1 MNIVFTARK
10 SSAVFHAI
18 KGNFTGPDDL
28 NLILGKGT
36 RIEVYLVSS
45 DGLKI
50 VKEFGIYGEI
60 ACLEPFRPPGHT
72 MDMLLLTTT
81 HYQMLTLSLRLSSS
95 EGGAGLMATVAP
107 QFNIISDTYT
117 DLQDRHARPSEAGQ
131 IVIMDPASSLICCH
145 LYQGLLKCIT
155 VNAHS
160 PMLPS
165 VRDGSGAGMTGG
177 RPAQPT
183 RPSTR
188 SVDSTFLDQFDL
200 PIDEVTIMSMVFL
213 HGYQRPTLALLYQDK
228 KEVRHVK
235 TYEFDL
241 KNKDKSETGWSQS
254 GLSGA
259 RTLIA
264 VPAPLGGLLVIGEYS
279 ISYFNPAQ
287 MTAISITM
295 NATIIQC
302 YNHIDQGTRYLL
314 GDHKGMLYI
323 LVLEISNNA
332 GSSSFSSSR
341 SIPVA
346 GLKLECLGTISI
358 PEALVYLD
366 NDHAFVGSHLG
377 DSQLIQ
383 LHENPDEQGEY
394 VEIMET
400 FTNIA
405 PVTDFEVVDL
415 EGQGQGQIVACSG
428 AFKDGSL
435 RIVRNGV
442 GINDRAVLE
451 LSGIKGLWSLKD
463 SLDATTE
470 NTLVMSFLNS
480 TRVVRVTPDSDMV
493 QEEIDGFLS
502 DCATLLCGNA
512 QGNLLLQVT
521 ENSVRLIAPPQHIQA
536 GLISEWT
543 PPAGELISIAAMN
556 GTQCLVAVGGKTLVY
571 LDIGFE
577 AIKKIGQT
585 TFENEI
591 ACIDVNPIDSG
602 NRHASQVCAVGL
614 WTDIKVLLVRLPT
627 MEILTTYDLPGDIL
641 PRSLLLSRFE
651 GVPYLLVGLGDGNLL
666 TFALD
671 ANLSSLPTPKKIS
684 LGTQPIMLRQI
695 SSAQPDDGLTGTGVG
710 SSSGKS
716 DHVFACSDRPTVIYS
731 SNRKIL
737 YSNVNLKQV
746 ATVAPFNSDA
756 FPNAL
761 AIVGSDEESVLR
773 IGSIDEF
780 QELHVRTVP
789 VHESARRI
797 AYMPSRKCFGV
808 LTTQIVTDEP
818 ETFGTTHIVACDEEE
833 VGHLRV
839 FDDQTFDVLDSYE
852 LQKDEAPQCITAVTF
867 AGDPTSYI
875 AVGTA
880 DTISEGVPTKGRIL
894 VLEVTETKKLKLI
907 TELEVQGGVM
917 AIKEFQGKLLCGV
930 NHRIC
935 LYAWKTPENG
945 VGDIS
950 LALECT
956 HRGFILVLSLAVHG
970 EFIIA
975 GDLIMSMTLL
985 RYSDKKITEI
995 ARDASMDMLTAIEAI
1010 DDETFIAADN
1020 ASSVFTLVKN
1030 TETTSDDEAKRL
1042 QWSGG
1047 WHLGDQINRF
1057 KHGSLVMTNQ
1067 EGDAPAIP
1075 KLLFATVS
1083 GAIGVVATLTADNY
1097 QILHHLETNLSKVV
1111 RGVGGLDH
1119 SKWRQFRNNQR
1130 TLAST
1135 NFVDGDLI
1143 ELFLDLT
1150 EDEVNKVMM
1159 GSHEGGEPINAP
1171 LAEVTKL
1178 VEELSRLH

>member
-10 SSAVFHAI
+10 SSAVSHAI

-36 RIEVYLVSS
+36 RVEVYLVSS
-45 DGLKI
+45 DGLKM

-95 EGGAGLMATVAP
+95 PSGAGAMATIAP
-107 QFNIISDTYT
+107 QFSILSDTYT

-131 IVIMDPASSLICCH
+131 IVIMDPTSALICCH

-160 PMLPS
+160 PMIPNGRTS
-165 VRDGSGAGMTGG
+165 AASGVGAG
-177 RPAQPT
+177 RPPHPS

-200 PIDEVTIMSMVFL
+200 PIDEMTIMSMVFL
-213 HGYQRPTLALLYQDK
+213 HGCQRLTLALLYQDK

-241 KNKDKSETGWSQS
+241 KNKDKSETGWVQS

-259 RTLIA
+259 RTCIA
-264 VPAPLGGLLVIGEYS
+264 VPAPIGGLLVVGEYS

-287 MTAISITM
+287 MTSISITM
-295 NATIIQC
+295 NATIVQC
-302 YNHIDQGTRYLL
+302 YNHIDQGNRYLL

-323 LVLEISNNA
+323 LVLECNNAA
-332 GSSSFSSSR
+332 GSSSFSSTR
-341 SIPVA
+341 SIPVS
-346 GLKLECLGTISI
+346 GLKLEALGTISI
-358 PEALVYLD
+358 PEAIVYLD

-383 LHENPDEQGEY
+383 LHENADEQGEY

-451 LSGIKGLWSLKD
+451 LPGIKGLWSLKD
-463 SLDATTE
+463 NLDATTE
-470 NTLVMSFLNS
+470 DVLVMSFLSS
-480 TRVVRVTPDSDMV
+480 TRVVRVTSDSDMV
-493 QEEIDGFLS
+493 QENLEGFLS
-502 DCATLLCGNA
+502 DTSTLLCGNA
-512 QGNLLLQVT
+512 QAGLLLQVT
-521 ENSVRLIAPPQHIQA
+521 EGSVRLIAPPQHIQA
-536 GLISEWT
+536 GLISEWK
-543 PPAGELISIAAMN
+543 PPVGELISIASMN

-571 LDIGFE
+571 LDIGSE
-577 AIKKIGQT
+577 TIKKVGQT

-591 ACIDVNPIDSG
+591 ACIDVNSIDG
-602 NRHASQVCAVGL
+602 ANRHASQVCAVGL
-614 WTDIKVLLVRLPT
+614 WVDIKVLLVRLPT
-627 MEILTTYDLPGDIL
+627 MEILASHDLPGDIL

-651 GVPYLLVGLGDGNLL
+651 GVPYLLVGLGDGHLL

-671 ANLSSLPTPKKIS
+671 VTLSSLPIPKKIS

-695 SSAQPDDGLTGTGVG
+695 SAAQGEDGSNASGGLTT
-710 SSSGKS
+710 GKS

-746 ATVAPFNSDA
+746 ATVASFNCAA

-789 VHESARRI
+789 VHESAKRI
-797 AYMPSRKCFGV
+797 SYMASRKCFGV
-808 LTTQIVTDEP
+808 LTTQIVSDEP
-818 ETFGTTHIVACDEEE
+818 ESFGPTRIVACEEE
-833 VGHLRV
+833 EIGFVRL
-839 FDDQTFDVLDSYE
+839 FDDQTFDVLDSYQ
-852 LQKDEAPQCITAVTF
+852 LSRDESPQCITAVTF

-880 DTISEGVPTKGRIL
+880 DTVSEDVPTKGRIL
-894 VLEVTETKKLKLI
+894 ILEVSETSKLKLV
-907 TELEVQGGVM
+907 TELEVEGGVM
-917 AIKEFQGKLLCGV
+917 SVKEFQGKLLCGV
-930 NHRIC
+930 NQKIC
-935 LYAWKTPENG
+935 LYAWKASEKGTSDNN
-945 VGDIS
+945 
-950 LALECT
+950 LTLECT
-956 HRGFILVLSLAVHG
+956 HRGFILILSLAVHG
-970 EFIIA
+970 EFIVA

-985 RYSDKKITEI
+985 RYTDKKIIEI
-995 ARDASMDMLTAIEAI
+995 ARDASMDWLTALEAI

-1020 ASSVFTLVKN
+1020 ASSLFTLIKN

-1057 KHGSLVMTNQ
+1057 KHGSLVMANQ

-1083 GAIGVVATLTADNY
+1083 GAIGVIATLTADKY
-1097 QILHHLETNLSKVV
+1097 QILHHLETNMSKVI

-1119 SKWRQFRNNQR
+1119 AKWRQFRSDQR

-1143 ELFLDLT
+1143 ELFLDLS
-1150 EDEVNKVMM
+1150 EDEVNRVMM
-1159 GSHEGGEPINAP
+1159 GSHEGGEPINIP
-1171 LAEVTKL
+1171 ITEITRL